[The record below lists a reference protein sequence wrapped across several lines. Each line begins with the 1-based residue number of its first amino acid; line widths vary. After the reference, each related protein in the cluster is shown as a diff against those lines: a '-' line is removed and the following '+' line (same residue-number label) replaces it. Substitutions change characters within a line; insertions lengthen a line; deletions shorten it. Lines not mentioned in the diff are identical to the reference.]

1 VRTVETQGGVRV
13 PAIGQGTWAMGDRK
27 DAHAAE
33 VAALR
38 LGLDLGMTL
47 IDTAEMYADGRAEE
61 IVAEAI
67 AGRRDE
73 VFLVTKVLPQNAS
86 ARGTL
91 AAAERSLARLRT
103 DRIDLYLL
111 HWEGPHPLAD
121 TFGAFEKLRASGKI
135 RAFGVSN
142 FDLDFMKEAW
152 RLPTGDSVAANQVLY
167 NLSRRSIEWSL
178 LDECARRGVLI
189 MAYSPLEQGRLGF
202 SDELSEVARRHDATP
217 AQVALAWTVRRP
229 GVVAIPKASG
239 LAHVRENAG
248 AAALRLAEA
257 DLALL
262 DSRYPPPRRAEPLD
276 TL

>member
-1 VRTVETQGGVRV
+1 VRTVATQGGIRV
-13 PAIGQGTWAMGDRK
+13 PVIGQGTWAMGDRK
-27 DAHAAE
+27 DARAAE

-47 IDTAEMYADGRAEE
+47 VDTAEMYADGRAEE

-86 ARGTL
+86 ARGTI
-91 AAAERSLARLRT
+91 AAAERSLSRLGT

-111 HWEGPHPLAD
+111 HWEGPHALAD
-121 TFGAFEKLRASGKI
+121 TLGAFEKLRAAGKI
-135 RAFGVSN
+135 RAFGLSN
-142 FDLDFMKEAW
+142 FDLDLMHQAW
-152 RLPTGDSVAANQVLY
+152 RLPGGSAVAANQVLY
-167 NLSRRSIEWSL
+167 NLTRRGIEWRL
-178 LDECARRGVLI
+178 LEECARRDVLV

-202 SDELSEVARRHDATP
+202 TEELSEVARRHDATP
-217 AQVALAWTVRRP
+217 AQVALAWTIRRP
-229 GVVAIPKASG
+229 GVVAIPKASN

-248 AAALRLAEA
+248 AAALRLTDT

-262 DSRYPPPRRAEPLD
+262 DSRYPPPRRAAPLD
-276 TL
+276 ML